1 LVVTALRHCLKLL
14 VPAVAWAGSRADDQ
28 LIALHLDF
36 NFIAQPDL
44 INDHLGDTDSPRITY
59 FDYGSFDKTHDASYS
74 SQMCLHCTHR
84 HQIRQC
90 AAARAYCQAR
100 SINWSRQ
107 EAGVVACVAEAPLAC
122 VSMGAGKAL
131 ENYAIIRRSIG
142 GL

>member
-59 FDYGSFDKTHDASYS
+59 LDYGSFDKTHDASYS
-74 SQMCLHCTHR
+74 SQMCLHCTHG
-84 HQIRQC
+84 HQIRQY
-90 AAARAYCQAR
+90 AVAR
-100 SINWSRQ
+100 SEHPGKIDQ
-107 EAGVVACVAEAPLAC
+107 LLTIETGVAEAPMAR